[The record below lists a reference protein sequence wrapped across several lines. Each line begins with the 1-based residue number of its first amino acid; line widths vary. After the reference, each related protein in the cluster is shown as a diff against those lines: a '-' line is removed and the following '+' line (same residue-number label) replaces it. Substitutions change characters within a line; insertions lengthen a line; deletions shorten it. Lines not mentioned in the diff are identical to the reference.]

1 MLVFFLC
8 QSTHL
13 LYISPETRLKE
24 RCPKECVY
32 KLPVNTLT
40 HTLMHAHAPT
50 VYIPLVS
57 SLRASRHADT
67 HAPSAQPRR
76 GTFGSSGKKQTKQK
90 CRMLSFVIFCFF
102 KSKHIRVQ
110 FGILPGTKTS
120 QQVKVPSLFF
130 YLSSSINTVWPLG
143 ENIRGEGARVIN
155 PQRLEL
161 HFLQSQLWHRGNHP
175 HPPRLNSGQR
185 RCLWEAEL

>member
-8 QSTHL
+8 QSTQH

-40 HTLMHAHAPT
+40 HTHARTRTNSVHPLGFLSAG
-50 VYIPLVS
+50 IPSESV
-57 SLRASRHADT
+57 R

-143 ENIRGEGARVIN
+143 ENIRGG
-155 PQRLEL
+155 
-161 HFLQSQLWHRGNHP
+161 RG
-175 HPPRLNSGQR
+175 SGH
-185 RCLWEAEL
+185 